1 MVSSP
6 EAPAGTAAHAEAA
19 PTRREQRTITSQRRI
34 LEAAVDCLIEHG
46 FAGATTSAIQARA
59 GVSRGRLLHHF
70 PSRED
75 LLVAAA
81 RHLAAERVA
90 ATTARAVAEIDGHVT
105 GSTRVTNVVE
115 MMWMSFHEPHFWA
128 AVELWTASRT
138 NEWIAGALLPVE
150 RHLGGVIRSSI
161 DRMWGP
167 ELVGHPRYAQLR
179 EILFTSMR
187 GVALAYAFDH
197 RDPRRD
203 PHLPQWTDTAL
214 VLLEV

>member
-1 MVSSP
+1 MSSP
-6 EAPAGTAAHAEAA
+6 EAPSDTAAPAGPA
-19 PTRREQRTITSQRRI
+19 PTRREQRTITSRRRI

-81 RHLAAERVA
+81 EHLAAERVA
-90 ATTARAVAEIDGHVT
+90 ATTARVVAAIDDEAT
-105 GSTRVTNVVE
+105 GSARVTAIVD
-115 MMWMSFHEPHFWA
+115 MMWISFHEPHFWA

-138 NEWIAGALLPVE
+138 NDWIAGALLPVE
-150 RHLGGVIRSSI
+150 RHLGGVIRTSI

-187 GVALAYAFDH
+187 GVALAYTFDR